1 MIMTSKRYT
10 EGFKIEAV
18 KQVNDRG
25 MGPRQTCIF
34 VHILSG
40 LIRQGRSMCA
50 TALFCAQ
57 KVSSSKR
64 LSYTFDFEGKLY
76 GTAFSYPLSLLL
88 VLCQQVER
96 TMWPMKV
103 QIA

>member
-1 MIMTSKRYT
+1 
-10 EGFKIEAV
+10 
-18 KQVNDRG
+18 
-25 MGPRQTCIF
+25 
-34 VHILSG
+34 
-40 LIRQGRSMCA
+40 MCA

-96 TMWPMKV
+96 TMWPMK
-103 QIA
+103 